1 MHWVD
6 KVSVVLYQCAVE
18 KLDVALKMIGWPDPI
33 PTLQEWTEKVRRER
47 EREREREK
55 FRLWCDGFLGCVC
68 VCVGDGA
75 A

>member
-18 KLDVALKMIGWPDPI
+18 KLDVALKMIGWPDPV

-47 EREREREK
+47 EREREKE
-55 FRLWCDGFLGCVC
+55 
-68 VCVGDGA
+68 
-75 A
+75 